1 MWNNFGVKLI
11 LNAFRQDGHWAAR
24 DFQLLV
30 EVTRKVETSASDI
43 DDICWL
49 TTYFNLFKVAILMN
63 FSAKKKAR
71 HDFIFLQQLVTM

>member
-30 EVTRKVETSASDI
+30 EVTRKVETSISDI
-43 DDICWL
+43 DGICWL
-49 TTYFNLFKVAILMN
+49 TTYFNLFKVVILMN
-63 FSAKKKAR
+63 FSAKKG
-71 HDFIFLQQLVTM
+71 HDTILIFLQQLVTM